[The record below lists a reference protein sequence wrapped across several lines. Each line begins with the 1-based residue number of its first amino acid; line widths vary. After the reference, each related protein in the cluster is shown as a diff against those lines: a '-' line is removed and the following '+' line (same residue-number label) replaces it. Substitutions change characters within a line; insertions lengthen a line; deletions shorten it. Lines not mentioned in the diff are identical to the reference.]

1 MGISLAVG
9 QRTLEASP
17 KYENVKQL
25 LSKFLSSRRQGLS
38 PTTLKFYEGYLNHAF
53 ALGVNKNVSAF
64 LDSLKCSNGGKHAYY
79 RALRAFYNWLYSP
92 KSGYGLNPQ
101 DNPMLYV
108 DSPKVE
114 RRILPSITEQQL
126 EVLLKN
132 TESLRDRCI
141 ISLLSDSGMR
151 LNELTNMDVH
161 NINWHDCTVT
171 IWGKGK
177 NSEKHPSQRRQQIYF
192 NSTLL
197 IIMRITVT
205 FGE

>member
-1 MGISLAVG
+1 
-9 QRTLEASP
+9 
-17 KYENVKQL
+17 
-25 LSKFLSSRRQGLS
+25 
-38 PTTLKFYEGYLNHAF
+38 
-53 ALGVNKNVSAF
+53 
-64 LDSLKCSNGGKHAYY
+64 
-79 RALRAFYNWLYSP
+79 
-92 KSGYGLNPQ
+92 
-101 DNPMLYV
+101 MLYV